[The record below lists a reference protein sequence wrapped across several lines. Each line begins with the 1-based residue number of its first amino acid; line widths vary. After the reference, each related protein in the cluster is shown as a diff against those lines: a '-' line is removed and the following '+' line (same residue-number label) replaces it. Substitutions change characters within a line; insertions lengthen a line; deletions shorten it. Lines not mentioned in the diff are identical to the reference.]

1 MEKRCYI
8 FFTIIGLLF
17 SIVAKA
23 QEKEAKLPIRYLN
36 TWFYGGKIVVH
47 SSRME
52 HFRNVSPRGI
62 GIDYEWK
69 FVSEKAYSL
78 CQCYPS
84 IGASLNFRD
93 FGDSSLGHAL
103 SGLFYVEPVLFSPL
117 NIDISFKA
125 GLGISYLSNP
135 YDESNNPENVAYST
149 HFSFPLL
156 AGLSFKYP
164 VGDRWALRL
173 AGTFQHISNGGTNQP
188 NLGINYTALG
198 IGVQRKLDTRS
209 LPSKIELQPYD
220 RVSGEKKW
228 YFNIIAGLKEP
239 EGSEDKALVLSAASE
254 YMSQFARINA
264 WTAGVMAEFDNS
276 RDYSDLG
283 SKSRLSFM
291 VGHTFLLGRFAFGQ
305 KAGIYVWSGHAT
317 HAPWYQY
324 YTLDFEV
331 SEKIAIGTGLKAHG
345 KVAEFLGM
353 RFLLSPF

>member
-1 MEKRCYI
+1 MPKYGSI
-8 FFTIIGLLF
+8 FLTIVGIFL
-17 SIVAKA
+17 SIVVKA
-23 QEKEAKLPIRYLN
+23 QEKVANAPIRYLN
-36 TWFYGGKIVVH
+36 TWVYGGKVVVH
-47 SSRME
+47 SSKIE
-52 HFRNVSPRGI
+52 HFRGVSPRGI

-69 FVSEKAYSL
+69 YVSEKAYSL
-78 CQCYPS
+78 CHCYPS
-84 IGASLNFRD
+84 IGASLNFWD
-93 FGDSSLGHAL
+93 FGDASLGRAL
-103 SGLFYVEPVLFSPL
+103 SGLFYVEPVLFSPF
-117 NIDISFKA
+117 NIDISFKG

-135 YDESNNPENVAYST
+135 FDETNNPENLTYST

-156 AGLSFKYP
+156 AGLSFRYQ
-164 VGDRWALRL
+164 VGERMALRMS
-173 AGTFQHISNGGTNQP
+173 GTFQHISNGGINQP

-198 IGVQRKLDTRS
+198 VGVQWKLDSRS
-209 LPSKIELQPYD
+209 LPSQIEIQPFD
-220 RVSGEKKW
+220 RSGGEKKW